1 MFYLARLEKW
11 WIFFLKPDLIPKLH
25 ILKQNVLF
33 IMVKVMV
40 VTMVIVGKGNLHWPK
55 HIRNHHY

>member
-1 MFYLARLEKW
+1 MFYLARLDKLW
-11 WIFFLKPDLIPKLH
+11 VVFLKPDLIPKLH

-33 IMVKVMV
+33 IMVKIIV
-40 VTMVIVGKGNLHWPK
+40 VTMVIVGKDNLHWPK

>member
-1 MFYLARLEKW
+1 MFYLARLEKLW
-11 WIFFLKPDLIPKLH
+11 VVFLKPDLIPKLH

-33 IMVKVMV
+33 IMVKIIV
-40 VTMVIVGKGNLHWPK
+40 VTMVIVGKDNLHWPK